1 MIYISAFCFSETNAQ
16 ELQKMIAIDD
26 DESEEL
32 DDEFTEESLFN
43 TLTSLSGASLAKNLL
58 DFEKS
63 KNSQA
68 EPVLKLSEE
77 NQRTGLDMSNNGKV
91 LEMYE
96 DMAKRE

>member
-1 MIYISAFCFSETNAQ
+1 
-16 ELQKMIAIDD
+16 
-26 DESEEL
+26 
-32 DDEFTEESLFN
+32 
-43 TLTSLSGASLAKNLL
+43 LSGASLAKNLL

-77 NQRTGLDMSNNGKV
+77 NQRNGLDMSNNGKV

>member
-1 MIYISAFCFSETNAQ
+1 MITVDSC
-16 ELQKMIAIDD
+16 
-26 DESEEL
+26 ESEDL

-43 TLTSLSGASLAKNLL
+43 TLTSMSGASLAKNLL
-58 DFEKS
+58 DFEKN

-68 EPVLKLSEE
+68 QPVLKLSEE
-77 NQRTGLDMSNNGKV
+77 NQRNGLDMSNNGKV

>member
-1 MIYISAFCFSETNAQ
+1 
-16 ELQKMIAIDD
+16 MIAIDD

-63 KNSQA
+63 KWTVELLVVSA
-68 EPVLKLSEE
+68 
-77 NQRTGLDMSNNGKV
+77 NGQ
-91 LEMYE
+91 
-96 DMAKRE
+96 

>member
-1 MIYISAFCFSETNAQ
+1 MGFQLC
-16 ELQKMIAIDD
+16 LK
-26 DESEEL
+26 
-32 DDEFTEESLFN
+32 
-43 TLTSLSGASLAKNLL
+43 LL

-77 NQRTGLDMSNNGKV
+77 NQRNGLDMSNNGKV